1 MSEVDLEDV
10 ETAMLRNAEPVVTA
24 GELAE
29 ELPCSSRHVLDL
41 LRLLERAGAV
51 ESKQTGARAVAWW
64 HVERVHPPQVPPE
77 EHPAQASLDDSTG
90 LVDFSEQLEHPG
102 EIDFEERLAQ
112 REQPDVDDHQ
122 EESDDVESDD
132 DLADALEDVD
142 FPSSRT
148 RDECIEVVHA
158 AREYLRDVSSASM
171 RDFVNDVLPEH
182 PIGYEVVTV
191 DEGERYRGAWWRK
204 VVRPGLE
211 AAPGVRRRGNEFV
224 LEE

>member
-10 ETAMLRNAEPVVTA
+10 EAAMLRHEDPVVTA

-29 ELPCSSRHVLDL
+29 ELPCSSRHVLDF
-41 LRLLERAGAV
+41 LRLLERAGDV

-64 HVERVHPPQVPPE
+64 HVERVLPARVPPE
-77 EHPAQASLDDSTG
+77 EHPAQSSLDASSG
-90 LVDFSEQLEHPG
+90 LVDFSERLEHPG

-112 REQPDVDDHQ
+112 RENVDDDAGHQ
-122 EESDDVESDD
+122 EESDDD
-132 DLADALEDVD
+132 DLVDELTDVE

-148 RDECIEVVHA
+148 REECIEVVRA
-158 AREYLRDVSSASM
+158 ARDYLRDVPSASM

-182 PIGYEVVTV
+182 PIGYEVVTL

-224 LEE
+224 LEQ